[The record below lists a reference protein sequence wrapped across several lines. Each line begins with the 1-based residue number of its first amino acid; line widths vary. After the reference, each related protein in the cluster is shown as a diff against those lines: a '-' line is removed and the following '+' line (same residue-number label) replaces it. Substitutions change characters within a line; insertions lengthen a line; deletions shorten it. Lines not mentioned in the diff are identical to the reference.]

1 MHNYSY
7 PVILTLKINGLKL
20 MWVSVKML
28 KLVVLL
34 FAVLIVIIVYAI
46 SYCFGK
52 LLKGRVIPIF
62 GGKG

>member
-1 MHNYSY
+1 
-7 PVILTLKINGLKL
+7 